1 VSKPMPKPKLIFALL
16 LTFIV
21 AIISF
26 PAASATFFGIV
37 GRTPEDPDWLQTVVI
52 FVSFLASSIALL
64 LSININSTRKFWLSK
79 RILQTFSAITSIVS
93 IGLHYGEMLAG
104 KNNQPLVIAFTV
116 ITVLLIVL
124 CSFFWSESLIS
135 ISIIVMGT
143 IFLYGLA
150 FASATATFAYL
161 STDHFLVG
169 IIWVIFSLG
178 VIASTT
184 VLLTFIAKEII
195 SYQSK

>member
-1 VSKPMPKPKLIFALL
+1 MPKPKLIFALL

-21 AIISF
+21 ATISF

-37 GRTPEDPDWLQTVVI
+37 GRTPEDPDWLQTVVV

-64 LSININSTRKFWLSK
+64 LSININSTRKSWLSK
-79 RILQTFSAITSIVS
+79 RILQTFSAITSSVS

-104 KNNQPLVIAFTV
+104 KNNQSLVIAFTV
-116 ITVLLIVL
+116 IITVLLIVL
-124 CSFFWSESLIS
+124 FSFFWSESLIS

-143 IFLYGLA
+143 VFLYGLA
-150 FASATATFAYL
+150 FVSATATFAYL